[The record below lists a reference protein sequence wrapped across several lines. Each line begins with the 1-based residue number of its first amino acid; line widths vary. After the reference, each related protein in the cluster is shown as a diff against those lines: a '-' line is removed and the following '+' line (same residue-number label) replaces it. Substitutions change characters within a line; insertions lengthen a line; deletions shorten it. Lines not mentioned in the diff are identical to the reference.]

1 MHRSCYLLFG
11 REAETQKLDI
21 RSTRP
26 FFFAISFLLSL
37 FPIFILFHY
46 QVVPSSFVFRRYQ
59 STKHATP
66 SHSFSQHTLLTQPT
80 QCSRTHRSS
89 EPSSSSPR
97 SSPSSPPS
105 RATRTTTSPHP
116 PRSPLLLL
124 LRVVS
129 ATPARRTA
137 ASRCIRAIAT
147 RSRAPLDLLDCLF
160 LERAVSGLIAR
171 A

>member
-1 MHRSCYLLFG
+1 MHRSCFLIRPG
-11 REAETQKLDI
+11 SGNSKIRHPLD
-21 RSTRP
+21 SS
-26 FFFAISFLLSL
+26 SFLFYL
-37 FPIFILFHY
+37 FPSFPLSHLYPFPL
-46 QVVPSSFVFRRYQ
+46 PSSPLVFRRYQ
-59 STKHATP
+59 STNHATP
-66 SHSFSQHTLLTQPT
+66 SHSFFTTHSLNNST

-89 EPSSSSPR
+89 KPSSSSPR

-105 RATRTTTSPHP
+105 RATRTTTSPP
-116 PRSPLLLL
+116 PPGPHLLPP

-129 ATPARRTA
+129 AIPARRTA

-160 LERAVSGLIAR
+160 LERAVLGLTAR